1 MSHALIAL
9 LMITEILN
17 WFTFNFMKKIKL
29 YLIRHG
35 ESEGNINSQ
44 VYHTTRDCD
53 VKLTPVGH
61 KQSLEAAEQLCT
73 LLQGQTPRII
83 CSSYTRAKQTA
94 CNIYNALAQHNADTV
109 VPVDNVLLREREWG
123 ALRNSVDTCTFSAEE
138 HFNFYY
144 RAQGGESYA
153 DAYLRAATFFQ
164 GLFCERLQR
173 PNDNRPIIIV
183 SHGEWIRLAL
193 MHLDQ
198 TDVEYFESAHT
209 NPKNCEIITRI
220 LS

>member
-1 MSHALIAL
+1 
-9 LMITEILN
+9 
-17 WFTFNFMKKIKL
+17 MKKIKL

-35 ESEGNINSQ
+35 QSEGNVNSQ

-53 VKLTPVGH
+53 VKLTTVGH
-61 KQSLEAAEQLCT
+61 KQSLDAGEQLCT

-94 CNIYNALAQHNADTV
+94 QNIYTALTQHNANTA
-109 VPVDNVLLREREWG
+109 VPVENVLLREREWG
-123 ALRNSVDTCTFSAEE
+123 ALRNSVDNRNFTREE

-153 DAYLRAATFFQ
+153 DAYLRVATFFQ
-164 GLFCERLQR
+164 GLFCERLQC
-173 PNDNRPIIIV
+173 PNDDRPIIIV
-183 SHGEWIRLAL
+183 SHGECIRLAL
-193 MHLDQ
+193 MYLDGN
-198 TDVEYFESAHT
+198 TVEHFT
-209 NPKNCEIITRI
+209 VNRKNPKNCEIITRI